1 MAICIA
7 IQWKNTLS
15 RDYGLFTARL
25 VPAENITRIYFIFH
39 IIQTHIIAVGDD
51 SLRLCLEI
59 LQSVHHLRSEERT
72 AILQRRFVDDNRS
85 PLRLDALH
93 HTLNGTL
100 AEVVAVRFHR
110 EAVHPDDTFLFL
122 RRIIATPVVV
132 IIISRLVQHP
142 VGNEILARAV
152 ALHNRLNQILRH
164 ILIVRQQLLRI
175 LRQTVAPVAERRI
188 VIMRADVRSR
198 NRPIRCV
205 RTKATEP
212 SCYL

>member
-39 IIQTHIIAVGDD
+39 IIQTRIVAVGDD
-51 SLRLCLEI
+51 SLRLRLEI

-100 AEVVAVRFHR
+100 AEVVARRKADSDSDRHETHLPSFVHCRVLHIQR
-110 EAVHPDDTFLFL
+110 EK
-122 RRIIATPVVV
+122 
-132 IIISRLVQHP
+132 
-142 VGNEILARAV
+142 
-152 ALHNRLNQILRH
+152 
-164 ILIVRQQLLRI
+164 QQDG
-175 LRQTVAPVAERRI
+175 TAF
-188 VIMRADVRSR
+188 
-198 NRPIRCV
+198 
-205 RTKATEP
+205 
-212 SCYL
+212 